1 MIIRIF
7 EVLKNKREEAQSFVE
22 LALILPIVLLI
33 LLGLVEVSFFIS
45 RYLDVMDLTREAARF
60 ASIRDP
66 NILWPN
72 PTCANSTQFNF
83 FYHTACTFSPPVG
96 SSSCRP
102 KASDPSSFP
111 FCNGLN
117 PLVVLDP
124 SIDDVLIE
132 VITVTGS
139 QTVDHIYPE
148 PNHYWA
154 FSDNDEIDLTNN
166 GNWKKDCDGNVVLS
180 APHFTASTVAAE
192 LISGSPMNK
201 GFVGV
206 EFFYCY
212 HQVLNLPIANWVVPN
227 PLRIHAYSIM
237 PLPAAQPTPTP

>member
-1 MIIRIF
+1 MIHRLVEF
-7 EVLKNKREEAQSFVE
+7 LRSKKEKAQSFVE
-22 LALILPIVLLI
+22 LALVLPIILLI
-33 LLGLVEVSFFIS
+33 LLGVIEVSFFIS

-66 NILWPN
+66 NFLWAN
-72 PTCANSTQFNF
+72 PSCSNPSQFNF
-83 FYHTACTFSPPVG
+83 YYHTACIFSPPAGAAV
-96 SSSCRP
+96 CT
-102 KASDPSSFP
+102 DPN

-117 PLVVLDP
+117 PLVYLNP
-124 SIDDVLIE
+124 ATDDVVIE
-132 VITVTGS
+132 VILITGS

-154 FSDNDEIDLTNN
+154 FSDNDADTTHN
-166 GNWKKDCDGNVVLS
+166 GNWKKDCQGNVILS
-180 APHFTASTVAAE
+180 EPYYTSATIQPE
-192 LISGSPMNK
+192 LVSGSPTNK

-212 HQVLNLPIANWVVPN
+212 HQVLNLPIANWVIPN
-227 PLRIHAYSIM
+227 PLRIHAYSLM